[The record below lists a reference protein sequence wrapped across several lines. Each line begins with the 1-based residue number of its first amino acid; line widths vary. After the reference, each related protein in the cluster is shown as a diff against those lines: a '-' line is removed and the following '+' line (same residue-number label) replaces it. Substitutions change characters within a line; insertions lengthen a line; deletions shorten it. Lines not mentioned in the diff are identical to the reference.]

1 MVAHHGPENNRRAF
15 RCLCVAR
22 DDRYFR
28 SCYLLTSI
36 TGANGVAQGNAPD
49 NLARRFPTTSWTMIS
64 AAGGVD
70 NGSAQALNDLC
81 RAYWSPV
88 YGFIRIKGHSREESE
103 ELTQEFFARIL
114 EHGGL
119 TAADRQRG
127 KFRSFLL
134 ASVSNFLAN
143 QWDRATALKR
153 GAGVPALSLDFPAG
167 EERFNHEPCDGVT
180 PESLFERQWALTLLG
195 RVLDRLREEHDRKGP
210 GAPFARMKGFL
221 TGDEERGCYESLA
234 LDLRSEEHTSE
245 LQSLRHLVCR
255 LL

>member
-1 MVAHHGPENNRRAF
+1 
-15 RCLCVAR
+15 
-22 DDRYFR
+22 
-28 SCYLLTSI
+28 
-36 TGANGVAQGNAPD
+36 VAQGNAPD

-70 NGSAQALNDLC
+70 NCSAQALNDLC

-195 RVLDRLREEHDRKGP
+195 RVLDRLREEHDRKGQ

-221 TGDEERGCYESLA
+221 TGDEERGSYESLA
-234 LDLRSEEHTSE
+234 LDLKMSEGAVRTAVHRLRRRYAE
-245 LQSLRHLVCR
+245 LVREEITALVSDPGEVEGEIR
-255 LL
+255 YLLDALGRA